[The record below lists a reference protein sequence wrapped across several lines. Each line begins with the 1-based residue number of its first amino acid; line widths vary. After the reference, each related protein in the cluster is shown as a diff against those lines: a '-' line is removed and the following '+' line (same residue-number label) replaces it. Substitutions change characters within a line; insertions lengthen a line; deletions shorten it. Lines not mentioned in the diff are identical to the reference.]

1 MIEVEY
7 EKGKESMPEIGEIRR
22 GRDIGY
28 RDYGYKYIWAACIE
42 CGKERWVK
50 LVHNTA
56 ERLRCHSCANKY
68 NRLGRH
74 NSCWKG
80 GRHKIH
86 HGYVMVY
93 LSPDDF
99 FRPMAGKAGYV
110 LEHRLIMAKHLGRC
124 LHPWEIVHHKDG
136 KLNINGEKDNT
147 WENLYLATDAGHRQI
162 THFEKILRKQHL
174 EIETLQKRV
183 TLLEAE
189 NILLKA
195 ETDVTNL

>member
-1 MIEVEY
+1 
-7 EKGKESMPEIGEIRR
+7 MPQLGEIRR

-28 RDYGYKYIWAACIE
+28 KDYGYKYIWAACIE

-50 LVHNTA
+50 LVHNTP

-68 NRLGRH
+68 NRWGKH

-99 FRPMAGKAGYV
+99 FRPMASKAGYV
-110 LEHRLIMAKHLGRC
+110 LEHRLVMAKHLGRC
-124 LHPWEIVHHKDG
+124 LLPWEVVHHKGTKYPLGSVEDKG
-136 KLNINGEKDNT
+136 DNRE
-147 WENLYLATDAGHRQI
+147 ENLQLLPHKRFHLVDLATKRRIAQ
-162 THFEKILRKQHL
+162 L
-174 EIETLQKRV
+174 EKRV

-189 NILLKA
+189 NVLLKA
-195 ETDVTNL
+195 ETNVPSL